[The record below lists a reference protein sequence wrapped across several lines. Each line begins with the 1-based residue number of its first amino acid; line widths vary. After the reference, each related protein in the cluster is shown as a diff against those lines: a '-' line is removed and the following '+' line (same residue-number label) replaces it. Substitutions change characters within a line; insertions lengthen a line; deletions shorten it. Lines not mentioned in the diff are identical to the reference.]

1 MTSPTIVLAGPTGDL
16 GSRIATAL
24 LVRGADLRALLRP
37 DAPAAD
43 RDRLTSLGATV
54 VSADP
59 ADVDALA
66 RVLLGTDCVVSALNG
81 LGEVIL
87 DRQSVLLDAAVRAG
101 VPRFISSD
109 YSADFTKT
117 EPGRNRNFDLRREF
131 SGRAD
136 RASIKVT
143 SVLNGAFMDMLG
155 AEMPIIQ
162 PRIRRVLHW
171 GEVDQPLDF
180 TTKDDTAAYTA
191 AAAMDETAP
200 RTLRIAGDTVSAREI
215 AQTMTEVTG
224 QPYRTLRA
232 GSVGGLGAMIRL
244 TQLVA
249 PEHGSVF
256 PAWQGMQYMRDMF
269 SGTAQLVPLDND
281 RYPDLT
287 WTRLHEQLADGPLA
301 GRSPHSSRRLATT
314 RAGLAS

>member
-1 MTSPTIVLAGPTGDL
+1 MTQPTIVLAGPTGDL

-24 LVRGADLRALLRP
+24 LARGAHLRALLRP
-37 DAPAAD
+37 DASAAD
-43 RDRLTSLGATV
+43 RDRLSSLGATV

-66 RVLLGTDCVVSALNG
+66 AACVDADCVVSALNG
-81 LGEVIL
+81 LREVIL

-109 YSADFTKT
+109 YSADFTRT
-117 EPGRNRNFDLRREF
+117 EPGGNRNLDLRREF
-131 SGRAD
+131 LGRAD

-162 PRIRRVLHW
+162 PRVRRVLHW
-171 GEVDQPLDF
+171 GGADQRLDF

-191 AAAMDETAP
+191 AAAVDDTTP
-200 RTLRIAGDTVSAREI
+200 RLLRIAGDTVSARDI
-215 AQTMTEVTG
+215 AHAMTEVTG

-232 GSVGGLGAMIRL
+232 GSLRGLSAMIAA
-244 TQLVA
+244 TQLLA
-249 PEHGSVF
+249 PQRQSVF

-269 SGTAQLVPLDND
+269 SGAAQLVPLDND
-281 RYPDLT
+281 RYPELR
-287 WTRLHEQLADGPLA
+287 WTRLRDQLVTGPLA
-301 GRSPHSSRRLATT
+301 GRTSGS
-314 RAGLAS
+314 